1 MDLYSAFNIP
11 VPLCNNR
18 TPRIGYMAYVV
29 CSDYEWNFSLS
40 DVHRYMGIGLIISVA
55 MGWNQDAYCS
65 HKKEG
70 CIKILDTSLDMVFGQ
85 ILTKRGGGV

>member
-1 MDLYSAFNIP
+1 
-11 VPLCNNR
+11 
-18 TPRIGYMAYVV
+18 MAYVV
-29 CSDYEWNFSLS
+29 CSDYEESFFSFRGPSIHGYRL
-40 DVHRYMGIGLIISVA
+40 D
-55 MGWNQDAYCS
+55 NQRGYGDGSRDAYGC